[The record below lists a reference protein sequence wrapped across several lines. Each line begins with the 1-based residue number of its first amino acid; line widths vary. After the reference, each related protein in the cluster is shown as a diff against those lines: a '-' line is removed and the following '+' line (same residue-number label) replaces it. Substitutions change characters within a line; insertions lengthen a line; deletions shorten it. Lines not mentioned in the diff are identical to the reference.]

1 MAGALPNPN
10 ATIDPFLVVE
20 TTPFENYDG
29 TRIGVAEIVKNT
41 EGKSALSAFANA
53 ENYLHRLYKDVVND
67 MKKENPTDEEGG
79 LSEKKKE
86 YKEMF
91 NDYKEKYNP
100 TDLSK
105 LINPAPVAGGKKRSK
120 RKTKKS
126 KKHSRRSK
134 KNKK

>member
-1 MAGALPNPN
+1 MAGLPKTNGTINPV
-10 ATIDPFLVVE
+10 LVVE
-20 TTPFENYDG
+20 TTPFDNYDG

-67 MKKENPTDEEGG
+67 MKKENPTVEEGG
-79 LSEKKKE
+79 PAEKKKN
-86 YKEMF
+86 YKDMF
-91 NDYKEKYNP
+91 NDYKEKYNQ

-105 LINPAPVAGGKKRSK
+105 LIAPLAGGKKKLK
-120 RKTKKS
+120 RKTKKP
-126 KKHSRRSK
+126 KKRSRRSK